1 MNTGKVLVAHPLK
14 QHSFQTAMA
23 LKEAGMLEKYITT
36 VYVKDGSLT
45 KNITIFKG
53 EYKEKSRI

>member
-36 VYVKDGSLT
+36 AYVKDGSLT
-45 KNITIFKG
+45 KKYYHF
-53 EYKEKSRI
+53 